1 MPRSRPTRTAAA
13 AATERLNNRHEEEDA
28 WSDSFESEGEDEE
41 SSSSEEMPP
50 QPLSEYERQR
60 ADNIRANQQ
69 VLADLGLAGGTARN
83 VAAAGRRR
91 AARDLEK
98 EEDGDEDFE
107 EAPPAAA
114 RAPAAARTASKGRK
128 KRQRSSSEPAA
139 AAAVATSGGS
149 GSGNGNT
156 AEEPKPADTEAYF
169 RLLIGEGGGSLI
181 SAAMIQRMARDL
193 GLDTSASGFSEE
205 KIALMLDSFDQS
217 GKGGVSIDDFRRI
230 MRQVAR
236 A

>member
-1 MPRSRPTRTAAA
+1 MRSPPRSR
-13 AATERLNNRHEEEDA
+13 ATC
-28 WSDSFESEGEDEE
+28 
-41 SSSSEEMPP
+41 
-50 QPLSEYERQR
+50 
-60 ADNIRANQQ
+60 
-69 VLADLGLAGGTARN
+69 
-83 VAAAGRRR
+83 
-91 AARDLEK
+91 
-98 EEDGDEDFE
+98 
-107 EAPPAAA
+107 AA

-149 GSGNGNT
+149 GSGSGNT
-156 AEEPKPADTEAYF
+156 AEEPSPAETEAYF

-181 SAAMIQRMARDL
+181 GAAMIQRMARDL

-230 MRQVAR
+230 MRQVVDLASAR
-236 A
+236 